1 MAEKAGETKE
11 SVEQKMSEVAQ
22 RAKETWEK
30 AQGKG
35 NQTLE
40 QVQEQAREIARQ
52 MAEKAG
58 ETKESPSRSSQCS
71 FTGYWHNG
79 RSCAVPARGDFD
91 RRPVW
96 PCSIV

>member
-40 QVQEQAREIARQ
+40 QEQAREKACQ

-58 ETKESPSRSSQCS
+58 ETKESPSRSS
-71 FTGYWHNG
+71 
-79 RSCAVPARGDFD
+79 
-91 RRPVW
+91 
-96 PCSIV
+96 